1 MGHILSI
8 ILTNLGLNISVCG
21 GSWFGYKIR
30 ENLVVTQKYDNRSP
44 GINRMNK
51 LLLLVLST
59 LFAINSHPI
68 QTYSNDELGMNYDT
82 EEEGEHENLIDT
94 ETESSSII
102 FAKEDKRLFEDYLE
116 NQSNE
121 ERLQRIR
128 ELKEKNKEDQKRRRA
143 ERRRRRKSKN
153 RHGEKVRVNRNT
165 KR

>member
-1 MGHILSI
+1 M
-8 ILTNLGLNISVCG
+8 
-21 GSWFGYKIR
+21 
-30 ENLVVTQKYDNRSP
+30 TQKYDNRSP

-51 LLLLVLST
+51 LLLLVLSA
-59 LFAINSHPI
+59 LFLAIRSHPI

-82 EEEGEHENLIDT
+82 EEEGEHEDLIET